1 MRVSAHGSRAGW
13 GSLSIRHRILAL
25 LICTG
30 ACEDPGGPGSGPG
43 APLGGVTVL
52 FRVPLPGAG
61 NTFAPA
67 SDGVRLYADV
77 DRHIQ
82 AFDLN
87 SGALL
92 WSYQRPRGGPSALV
106 PRAGRLF
113 FAGDT
118 AVALDAATGREL
130 WRYVAD
136 SSGQFCESDGDG
148 EAFYFGTVNHQVYA
162 LRAADGALLWRR
174 DLGHDWPFE
183 GVVRG
188 MTVSG
193 DTVYA
198 AVEHETGV
206 NGHIGSAEIWALDRR
221 SGAVHWTFREG
232 DGSDLRLFQSAVRVA
247 GDMLLAVEFQRN
259 VFIGVDRFTGRE
271 KWRINGTPGIFAA
284 QEPPEIVNGIAY
296 GTSEDGRVI
305 SLDAATGAVRWRTDG
320 LLGASYLGV
329 CGRRVLVNNLALRVL
344 DSSNG
349 NLLASA
355 YSGPEIPAT
364 DLVVVGSRAYTFT
377 THALLALKCPT

>member
-1 MRVSAHGSRAGW
+1 VK
-13 GSLSIRHRILAL
+13 
-25 LICTG
+25 
-30 ACEDPGGPGSGPG
+30 
-43 APLGGVTVL
+43 VL
-52 FRVPLPGAG
+52 FRVAQAGAG
-61 NTFAPA
+61 NTYAPA
-67 SDGVRLYADV
+67 SDGTRLYADV
-77 DRHIQ
+77 DRQIQ
-82 AFDLN
+82 AFDLS

-92 WSYQRPRGGPSALV
+92 WSYRRPRGGPSALV

-136 SSGQFCESDGDG
+136 SSGQFCESDGDA
-148 EAFYFGTVNHQVYA
+148 EAFYFGTVNHRVYA
-162 LRAADGALLWRR
+162 LRAADGALLWSR
-174 DLGHDWPFE
+174 DLGPDWPYE

-206 NGHIGSAEIWALDRR
+206 NGHIGTAEIWALDRR
-221 SGAVHWTFREG
+221 TGAVHWTFREG

-247 GDMLLAVEFQRN
+247 GRVLLAVEFQRN

-271 KWRINGTPGIFAA
+271 AWRIPGTAGIFAA
-284 QEPPEIVNGIAY
+284 QEPPEVVNGVAY
-296 GTSEDGRVI
+296 GVSEDGRAI
-305 SLDAATGAVRWRTDG
+305 SFDPATGAIRWRTNG
-320 LLGASYLGV
+320 FTGAAYVAV
-329 CGRRVLVNNLALRVL
+329 CGSRVLVNNLALRVL

-355 YSGPEIPAT
+355 YT
-364 DLVVVGSRAYTFT
+364 DGELPTTDFVIVGNRAYTFT
-377 THALLALKCPT
+377 TQALVALECPA